1 MVANLEMTDFQDGA
15 KAYMKRMVVGDSNPY
30 PTLNQ
35 IQRENGNPIGEAMF
49 DRDYAKTG
57 TGAYKPPALIV

>member
-1 MVANLEMTDFQDGA
+1 
-15 KAYMKRMVVGDSNPY
+15 MKRMVVGDSNPY